1 MKMSVTLK
9 TREKEIIVRGD
20 RPLYR
25 ILEDLQLSE
34 QAYLAVRKG
43 ILLTSDDRVQDGDTV
58 ELISVVSGG

>member
-1 MKMSVTLK
+1 MSVILK
-9 TREKEIIVRGD
+9 TREKEIEVRGD
-20 RPLYR
+20 RPLYC

-34 QAYLAVRKG
+34 QAYLAVREG